1 MVTAWSRRLA
11 STATV
16 TASTTRQQANVTTL
30 PSGGGAGTVT
40 IASPGSTT
48 LQAVTAVGVPALPV
62 PPSGAQFP
70 AGVLGFKVA
79 GVDAAAAS
87 TSTVHLP
94 AGSNPSGYLK
104 LLAGAWVDFSSHVT
118 INGDVVTLHL
128 VDNDAFDTDSAVGV
142 IGDPGA
148 PVVGYKFSGFRSPID
163 VLPAVNSAKGGQAI
177 PVKWRITTA
186 AGVPVSNPSSFVSLT
201 SSGGACGV
209 GATDEVEA
217 YAPGASGL
225 QYLGNG
231 EWQMNWKTEK
241 AWAGQCR
248 TLTLKLADG
257 LESRTAS
264 FKFKSARRAASS
276 ASSASRPTYQAQT
289 LSWSLLLAS
298 TWLRVDPETVDPVV
312 HVAVDDRMHPF
323 GSDEHTLVVVHG
335 RGRSTGAHV
344 AQELGSR
351 RGCQRL
357 DCEGVHRHAFRF
369 GAAAERVAER
379 GRHPEVEHRCR
390 HAADATAEV

>member
-1 MVTAWSRRLA
+1 M
-11 STATV
+11 
-16 TASTTRQQANVTTL
+16 TTL

-79 GVDAAAAS
+79 GVTGGSVDVD
-87 TSTVHLP
+87 VHLP

-177 PVKWRITTA
+177 PVKWRVTDY
-186 AGVPVSNPSSFVSLT
+186 AGNPISDPSSFVTVRSR
-201 SSGGACGV
+201 G
-209 GATDEVEA
+209 
-217 YAPGASGL
+217 GL
-225 QYLGNG
+225 QPRRRP
-231 EWQMNWKTEK
+231 MRSR
-241 AWAGQCR
+241 R
-248 TLTLKLADG
+248 TH
-257 LESRTAS
+257 
-264 FKFKSARRAASS
+264 
-276 ASSASRPTYQAQT
+276 
-289 LSWSLLLAS
+289 
-298 TWLRVDPETVDPVV
+298 RV
-312 HVAVDDRMHPF
+312 
-323 GSDEHTLVVVHG
+323 
-335 RGRSTGAHV
+335 
-344 AQELGSR
+344 R
-351 RGCQRL
+351 RGCSTRATVSGSSTGRPTRPG
-357 DCEGVHRHAFRF
+357 GVS
-369 GAAAERVAER
+369 V
-379 GRHPEVEHRCR
+379 GRSAWSSPTGPSTRR
-390 HAADATAEV
+390 TSSYTN